1 MERDEL
7 LQLLNGLSPEKI
19 ASLKRELFDKGKKSR
34 NVKHDVQRNGH
45 VQTYNKVHV
54 HIHCTTCGS
63 THTVSHDITSSS
75 MAFPISKEGKVT
87 SIKISGDKE
96 VQYDTYTNNCT
107 SCISYIQSM
116 SREELEERY
125 LSLLEKSFL
134 SIKLCFIY
142 HNFINNR
149 RNKHDRNE

>member
-1 MERDEL
+1 MEKMEKDEL

-19 ASLKRELFDKGKKSR
+19 ASLKKELFSKEKKSR
-34 NVKHDVQRNGH
+34 NVKHSPCYGVQRNGT
-45 VQTYNKVHV
+45 VSVYNKVHV

-63 THTVSHDITSSS
+63 IHIVQHDITNAQL
-75 MAFPISKEGKVT
+75 AFPISKEGKVT
-87 SIKISGDKE
+87 SIKVSGDKE

-125 LSLLEKSFL
+125 LSLLKRSPFCL
-134 SIKLCFIY
+134 
-142 HNFINNR
+142 
-149 RNKHDRNE
+149 

>member
-19 ASLKRELFDKGKKSR
+19 ASLKRELFDKEKKSR
-34 NVKHDVQRNGH
+34 NVKHSPCYEHNGK

-54 HIHCTTCGS
+54 HIHCTTCG
-63 THTVSHDITSSS
+63 HIRTVSHDITNSG
-75 MAFPISKEGKVT
+75 MAFPITKEGKVT
-87 SIKISGDKE
+87 SIKVSGDRE
-96 VQYDTYTNNCT
+96 IEYDTYTNNCT

-125 LSLLEKSFL
+125 LSLLKRSPFCL
-134 SIKLCFIY
+134 
-142 HNFINNR
+142 
-149 RNKHDRNE
+149 